1 MLEWLSEKA
10 RYKPR
15 AGGNYELKRL
25 TVGKNIYILLPLLLM
40 LTGCGSKV
48 TADYLVGGTWEEKVQ
63 YKDGV
68 PVDEITCIDYYT
80 VGLEFTEDGIVT
92 NLEDNEDYKYELREW
107 DGIPGITFI
116 REGGYRHI
124 YYIEKVSD
132 DEIKLNGAGTIFA
145 NQSCYLE
152 RKE

>member
-1 MLEWLSEKA
+1 
-10 RYKPR
+10 
-15 AGGNYELKRL
+15 
-25 TVGKNIYILLPLLLM
+25 M

-48 TADYLVGGTWEEKVQ
+48 TEDYLVGGIWEEKVE
-63 YKDGV
+63 YKDGE